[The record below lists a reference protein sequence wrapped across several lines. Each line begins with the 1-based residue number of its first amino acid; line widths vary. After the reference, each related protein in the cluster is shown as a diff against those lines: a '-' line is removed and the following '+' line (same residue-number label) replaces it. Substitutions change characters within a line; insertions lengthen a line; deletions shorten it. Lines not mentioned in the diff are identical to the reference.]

1 VQFFYLA
8 HVVLVIVTLAAC
20 AVHHP
25 VLWYWMAAAGG
36 LWALERLVRFIRFTR
51 INGLFGKPRIAS
63 LQAGPSYAYVP
74 AQENAYDMQEFK
86 PPMTDYARHS
96 MDKTL
101 PRVPPNAGRETT
113 PEPDFGQQRHSSGY
127 YDEGS
132 LQPLGSYESRYGQNT
147 AYPDPYAPSTHGTL
161 FGEEMKLPSDPSGPH
176 LNRNSTATAT
186 ATTLVAPD
194 VPAGFAHAQ
203 LLPSRTIRLT
213 IKLPRPFKW
222 AAGQSC
228 LLYLPELSKI
238 QSHPFTIVNNDVE
251 SELVVLVKAR
261 KGLTRKLY
269 DHVRAR
275 SLASVGVHPNK
286 DKRYS
291 NTTVRAAGEEI
302 LQMSPVHVR
311 TWVDGPFGS
320 SKRVRWNE
328 FATILIIC
336 GGSGVSFGAAV
347 CDHVCRLLAHNREIG
362 SSKVKTQRVRF
373 CWVVREYAEI
383 AWVAG
388 QLYRCRQL
396 VTAAQ
401 LEISIFVTHAAK
413 QVGDDF
419 TLPQPGFAKYGRR
432 DSAESVASDM
442 SRDSAAALDMDLD
455 EPSGTSL
462 ASDLSTQYA
471 DVIDLT
477 NYDNEED
484 VNDPAEQHLSDKIQH
499 QGKVRRARSRKAA
512 RGQGRPSSGKGMSAT
527 SSYPPAPAPRKR
539 PSMLGLDDA
548 SQQYAAAAAGA
559 NDAYDALMPDPHAPT
574 PGRNPFDRTSYGSE
588 KSPFAGGT
596 PSGSRYSL
604 NTAAQD
610 PYAPPPP
617 LLKPNRQSFRSITD
631 STYGMYDP
639 YAGGPG
645 LRGPSPSPSIIFDDA
660 QSIAGESTR
669 NMLSR
674 VSRTG
679 SMVFLDEAGG
689 GGRGLDGDA
698 GEGGLWV
705 DQADYAAMS
714 IMSEVARPGKPKLAI
729 VLEEEIARA
738 GGAMIVASELTRAT
752 LDDHSAACENQN

>member
-1 VQFFYLA
+1 ML
-8 HVVLVIVTLAAC
+8 
-20 AVHHP
+20 
-25 VLWYWMAAAGG
+25 
-36 LWALERLVRFIRFTR
+36 
-51 INGLFGKPRIAS
+51 
-63 LQAGPSYAYVP
+63 AGPSYAYVP
-74 AQENAYDMQEFK
+74 THENAYDMQEFK
-86 PPMTDYARHS
+86 PPVSDYPAHPT
-96 MDKTL
+96 DKTL
-101 PRVPPNAGRETT
+101 PRVPAHGGRETT
-113 PEPDFGQQRHSSGY
+113 PEPDFGQQRNSGGY

-132 LQPLGSYESRYGQNT
+132 LQPLGSYESRHGHNS

-161 FGEEMKLPSDPSGPH
+161 FGEEMKLPRDASMGH
-176 LNRNSTATAT
+176 LNRNSTAAAT
-186 ATTLVAPD
+186 ATTLVAPE
-194 VPAGFAHAQ
+194 VPAGFAQAQ

-228 LLYLPELSKI
+228 LLYLPELSRI
-238 QSHPFTIVNNDVE
+238 QSHPFTIVNNDNDTE
-251 SELVVLVKAR
+251 MIVLVKAR

-269 DHVRAR
+269 NHIRAR
-275 SLASVGVHPNK
+275 SLASVGVHPDK

-291 NTTVRAAGEEI
+291 NNTVRAAGEEV
-302 LQMSPVHVR
+302 LQMPPVHVR

-328 FATILIIC
+328 FATVVIIC

-347 CDHVCRLLAHNREIG
+347 CDHVCRLLAHNRDIA
-362 SSKVKTQRVRF
+362 SRKVKTQRVRF

-396 VTAAQ
+396 VTDAQ
-401 LEISIFVTHAAK
+401 LEISIFVTHAARP
-413 QVGDDF
+413 QGDDF
-419 TLPQPGFAKYGRR
+419 ALPQPGFAKYGRR
-432 DSAESVASDM
+432 DSQDSLASDM
-442 SRDSAAALDMDLD
+442 SRDSAGALDMDLD
-455 EPSGTSL
+455 EPSETSP
-462 ASDLSTQYA
+462 SGDLSTQYA

-477 NYDNEED
+477 NYDDEED
-484 VNDPAEQHLSDKIQH
+484 VNDPADQHLSNKIQH

-512 RGQGRPSSGKGMSAT
+512 RGQGRHSGSKHMSAS

-548 SQQYAAAAAGA
+548 SHQYAAAAAGTS
-559 NDAYDALMPDPHAPT
+559 DAYDALMPDPHAHHS
-574 PGRNPFDRTSYGSE
+574 GRNPFDRSSYASE
-588 KSPFAGGT
+588 QSPFAGGT

-617 LLKPNRQSFRSITD
+617 LLKPNRQSFRSISD

-639 YAGGPG
+639 YAGGTG
-645 LRGPSPSPSIIFDDA
+645 LRGPSPSPSIMMFDDA

-674 VSRTG
+674 ASRTG
-679 SMVFLDEAGG
+679 SMVFLDEGG
-689 GGRGLDGDA
+689 AGGRGLDGD
-698 GEGGLWV
+698 GGDGGLWV

-714 IMSEVARPGKPKLAI
+714 IMAEVARPGKPKLAS

-738 GGAMIVASELTRAT
+738 GGAMIVASEWTR
-752 LDDHSAACENQN
+752 QNDARAKG